1 MKFNITFNNKVQNRC
16 DQYNYKI
23 NYKVELKI
31 HINSKHEEFV
41 IISGKNYLKT
51 HIES

>member
-1 MKFNITFNNKVQNRC
+1 MKFNNKVQNSC

-31 HINSKHEEFV
+31 HINSKHEGICYNKWE
-41 IISGKNYLKT
+41 K
-51 HIES
+51 